1 MCNLFQTG
9 EKSEK
14 RSPELKNKNES
25 SKPKNIRETPA
36 QEKLKADI
44 NMKNAQVSHLKELEN
59 TGFSS
64 VSRKEVSDLIQKR
77 KALEGQLKRLQQNS
91 DHQKKSRERKKLKIE
106 QACETSPEVRNI
118 LKSINKEKPGRP
130 RLGKSFFW
138 NYNVF

>member
-1 MCNLFQTG
+1 
-9 EKSEK
+9 
-14 RSPELKNKNES
+14 
-25 SKPKNIRETPA
+25 
-36 QEKLKADI
+36 
-44 NMKNAQVSHLKELEN
+44 MKNAQVSHLKELEN

-118 LKSINKEKPGRP
+118 LKSINK
-130 RLGKSFFW
+130 L
-138 NYNVF
+138 